1 MNMIIKQLSVFIENK
16 TGRLTEVTEL
26 LGKAGINLSAF
37 SIVESS
43 DFGILRVILSDPESA
58 MKLLTKHGFTVTLN
72 DVICLYVPNTP
83 GTLNEALQILSEN
96 DVAVDYMYAF
106 AMKDDIARVVIKP
119 DNIER
124 CIEVLQRSNLQLA
137 KASELYEF

>member
-1 MNMIIKQLSVFIENK
+1 MDC
-16 TGRLTEVTEL
+16 RWC
-26 LGKAGINLSAF
+26 AHHDDA
-37 SIVESS
+37 
-43 DFGILRVILSDPESA
+43 
-58 MKLLTKHGFTVTLN
+58 KHGFTVTLN